1 MIFNELN
8 AVIELLEKYQAKK
21 KLSQEQKM
29 LELTIMSM
37 YYFGK
42 QPGQKAVTGNGRYA
56 TTESELDTIKEFSK
70 FDRFNA
76 IKEGE
81 RLGLMKD
88 CSSFNQREW
97 YLTLDGVTYA
107 EALLER
113 VKS

>member
-1 MIFNELN
+1 MIFDELN

-81 RLGLMKD
+81 RLGLLKD